1 MIRGCYTNSTC
12 SESTAQQGKERLPN
26 QHLHALKTL
35 RRKLTL
41 SLVGVIN
48 ILVFSSSATANV
60 IGLPTL
66 RGDYLMCPNSKGISK
81 DFWADLWTQDG
92 FDPRNPRFMNG
103 LWDLNTLR
111 RRDKFASLQSIS
123 SEVLIG
129 KGASQYSPDL
139 LSALKRK
146 ALSGG
151 INVPTSYKSTR
162 VRAMYDDP
170 SDLSYTESI
179 TYLLYQ
185 FVNSEGKRISIK
197 SDFGSYPELIDNQ
210 GRVFSSD
217 GTMGVMGMFFC
228 TEDSVVLRTVQHL
241 RLRNVTNSYGE
252 TLELPMIIWI
262 VNAAVQSRQPSS
274 RTQYSF

>member
-1 MIRGCYTNSTC
+1 MRYSRHYALL
-12 SESTAQQGKERLPN
+12 SPRL
-26 QHLHALKTL
+26 LRSLLSAL
-35 RRKLTL
+35 
-41 SLVGVIN
+41 SG
-48 ILVFSSSATANV
+48 ILCASNPFFSAKAEV

-66 RGDYLMCPNSKGISK
+66 RGDYLMCSNGKGIGR

-92 FDPRNPRFMNG
+92 FDPRNPVFMNG

-129 KGASQYSPDL
+129 KSASQYSPDL
-139 LSALKRK
+139 LSALKWK
-146 ALSGG
+146 ALSGE

-197 SDFGSYPELIDNQ
+197 SNFGSYPELIDNQ
-210 GRVFSSD
+210 GRVFGSD
-217 GTMGVMGMFFC
+217 GTRGVIGMFFC

-241 RLRNVTNSYGE
+241 RLRNVTNSYGD

-274 RTQYSF
+274 HTQYSF